1 MVQLVLHA
9 GTVKTGTTYLQKTFY
24 ENRAVL
30 ERHGV
35 SYPFVFPP
43 DLHLPRYTNAHFLYN
58 RSRDAEA
65 RKAILSAPG
74 RIVLISEE
82 GIFGNVYHL
91 RHPAFEGVP
100 KKVLLYVRPTADVL
114 GAWAAEMSQ
123 PYNVAGVD
131 FEVFHPTGRK
141 LLPMDEAIKAASHE
155 YAVSI
160 GRFMEVVDEIG
171 RENFILRP
179 FERAS
184 FVAHDLLTDFFTC
197 LDLDAAAVRADPEF
211 RDPGPTNLSATRK
224 FCDISQA
231 VWHRLGEPSSLGE
244 FNYDLVAA
252 VEQAC
257 ASGDERPVVETLTDA
272 HIEWLTYRFEHFET
286 YIARTFLDGQP
297 LFRNRYPACYGV
309 DRERYRPVDATEID
323 SLADRM
329 RPRPSLDVVG

>member
-1 MVQLVLHA
+1 MMRLVIHA

-58 RSRDAEA
+58 RTRDAEA

-74 RIVLISEE
+74 RTVLISEE

-100 KKVLLYVRPTADVL
+100 KKVLLYVRPTAEVL
-114 GAWAAEMSQ
+114 GAWAAELSQ
-123 PYNVAGVD
+123 PYNVAGLD
-131 FEVFHPTGRK
+131 SESFHPTDRK
-141 LLPMDEAIKAASHE
+141 VLPIDEAIKVASHE

-171 RENFILRP
+171 RENFIVRP

-184 FVAHDLLTDFFTC
+184 FVAQDLLTDFFTC
-197 LDLDAAAVRADPEF
+197 LGVDAAAVRADPEF
-211 RDPGPTNLSATRK
+211 RDPGPTNLSASRK
-224 FCDISQA
+224 FCDISLA
-231 VWHRLGEPSSLGE
+231 IWRKLNEPRSLGE

-252 VEQAC
+252 VDQAC
-257 ASGDERPVVETLTDA
+257 SSGDARPVVETLTDA
-272 HIEWLTYRFEHFET
+272 QIEWLTYRFEHFET
-286 YIARTFLDGQP
+286 YIARTFLNGIP
-297 LFRNRYPACYGV
+297 LFRNRYPACHGV
-309 DRERYRPVDATEID
+309 DRERYRPVEAAEIGP
-323 SLADRM
+323 LADRM
-329 RPRPSLDVVG
+329 RARSGS